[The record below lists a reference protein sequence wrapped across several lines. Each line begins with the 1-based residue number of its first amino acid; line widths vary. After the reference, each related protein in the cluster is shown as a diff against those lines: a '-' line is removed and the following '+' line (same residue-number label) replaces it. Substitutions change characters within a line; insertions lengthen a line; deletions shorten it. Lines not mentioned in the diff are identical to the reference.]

1 VRVIAYR
8 YQRTLVKSAIVAGA
22 GFVTGKPA
30 TARFHPAPPGTGR
43 VFRRVDL
50 PGAPTVAAAVESVTG
65 TQRRTTLGP
74 PESGVT
80 LVEHVLAALAG
91 LRIDN
96 CVVELDA
103 PEPPGLD
110 GSSHGFVKALLA
122 AGVTNQPA
130 RHPIYATTEPI
141 IVRAPG
147 ATLAIHPTTTP
158 ELRASYRL
166 DYGFAAPI
174 PPQTHTLAVSPAS
187 FAQDLACCRTFLTEV
202 EAAALR
208 AQGIGKH
215 LTPADLLVFGHRGP
229 LENRTR
235 FADEP
240 ARHKI
245 LDLIGDLALC
255 GFDLAGHV
263 VAYRS
268 GHALNVELAR
278 TLAEAASGRKSA
290 NRQVGR
296 SVKQAA

>member
-1 VRVIAYR
+1 MRVIAYR
-8 YQRTLVKSAIVAGA
+8 YQRTLVKSATVAGV
-22 GFVTGKPA
+22 GFVTGKPVV
-30 TARFHPAPPGTGR
+30 ARFHPAPPGTGR
-43 VFRRVDL
+43 AFRRVDL
-50 PGAPTVAAAVESVTG
+50 PGAPTVAAAAESVTG
-65 TQRRTTLGP
+65 TQRRTTLGA
-74 PESGVT
+74 PENGVT

-110 GSSHGFVKALLA
+110 GSSHGFVKALQT
-122 AGVTNQPA
+122 AGTTNQTA
-130 RHPIYATTEPI
+130 RRPIYAVAEPVL
-141 IVRAPG
+141 VRAPG
-147 ATLAIHPTTTP
+147 ATLAIHPAAAP
-158 ELRASYRL
+158 ELRVSYRL
-166 DYGFAAPI
+166 DYGFASPI

-187 FAQDLACCRTFLTEV
+187 FSQDLACCRTFLTEV

-208 AQGIGKH
+208 SQGIGKH
-215 LTPADLLVFGHRGP
+215 LTPADLLVFGRRGP
-229 LENRTR
+229 IENRTR

-278 TLAEAASGRKSA
+278 ALAEAASGQKSA
-290 NRQVGR
+290 SRKVVK
-296 SVKQAA
+296 SVRQAA